1 MMAPYEVKL
10 AVMMVISSAAVAMTG
25 IVAWTIVKLR
35 RPTAGAPGA
44 PGASD
49 ARAAATEERLE
60 RIEQTLDALAIEA
73 ERNGEAQR
81 FTARLLAERLGELP
95 GRLPERAIGQ
105 RPNNTPH

>member
-10 AVMMVISSAAVAMTG
+10 AVMMVISSAAVAMTA

-35 RPTAGAPGA
+35 RPIAGAPGA
-44 PGASD
+44 TD

-95 GRLPERAIGQ
+95 GRLPERAIGH
-105 RPNNTPH
+105 RPSNTPH